1 MGRRERGRG
10 FDGEREAGRP
20 LREGDWGRVRE
31 LLVAGLPIVA
41 PAFLWEVRRWDG
53 WRWYRP
59 DPAWDPRWEREGRA
73 WEDPPGTLVAAAHG
87 DGAGQLAL
95 QVHPAHRHLEEAMV
109 GWAEGALSIADATG
123 VRHLVT
129 PVREYDRRRQA
140 LLEGRGW
147 RRTGAWGV
155 TRWQRFG
162 ARPTAQAAAAPG
174 YVLRSLRPGERDEAL
189 RLAALLNAAFGRTWH
204 DAPEY
209 LVFER
214 FAPDYD
220 AALHLVAEAPD
231 GSFAAHVGVT
241 LEPTNRLAIVE
252 PVCAHPDHRR
262 RGLAEALLRR
272 GLEEVRRAG
281 AVQACVD
288 TGSDEAPNRLYE
300 GVGFDEVYPA
310 WDWEWRADLS

>member
-1 MGRRERGRG
+1 MGSPGRERGVE
-10 FDGEREAGRP
+10 GEPETGRP
-20 LREGDWGRVRE
+20 LREDDWARGRE
-31 LLVAGLPIVA
+31 LLVAGLPIT
-41 PAFLWEVRRWDG
+41 PPGFLWEVRRWDG

-73 WEDPPGTLVAAAHG
+73 WEDPGGALVAVAHA

-95 QVHPAHRHLEEAMV
+95 QVHPAHRHLEDAMV
-109 GWAEGALSIADATG
+109 AWAEGALALPDAG
-123 VRHLVT
+123 GARRLVT
-129 PVREYDRRRQA
+129 PVRDYDRRRQA

-147 RRTGAWGV
+147 RRTDAWGV

-162 ARPTAQAAAAPG
+162 VRPIQPAAAPQG
-174 YVLRSLRPGERDEAL
+174 YLLRSLQPGERDEAL

-214 FAPDYD
+214 HAPDYD

-231 GSFAAHVGVT
+231 GSFAAHVGLT
-241 LEPTNRLAIVE
+241 LEPANRLAIVE
-252 PVCAHPDHRR
+252 PVCTHPDHRR
-262 RGLAEALLRR
+262 HGLAEALLRR
-272 GLEEVRRAG
+272 GLAEVRRAG

-288 TGSDEAPNRLYE
+288 TGSGEAPNRLYE

-310 WDWEWRADLS
+310 WDWEWRADLT